1 MKIQPL
7 DITIRELVAGYR
19 DDGEGGVVGYGG
31 RLDIRPPFQRG
42 ESLKYGAIRVK

>member
-7 DITIRELVAGYR
+7 DLTIRDLVAGYR

-31 RLDIRPPFQRG
+31 RLDELGVSFHPR
-42 ESLKYGAIRVK
+42 